1 VRCTSGAPATLR
13 GDVGHGGWGDGEVE
27 EGLEIAVFA
36 GGEGAEWCARHVGT
50 RGLAR
55 EENGV
60 AEPR

>member
-1 VRCTSGAPATLR
+1 VTSGKA
-13 GDVGHGGWGDGEVE
+13 GGGDGEVE
-27 EGLEIAVFA
+27 EGLEIAVFTD
-36 GGEGAEWCARHVGT
+36 GEGAERCARHMGA